1 MTLGTLVQFAA
12 LLIVLG
18 AAWSNLQRELA
29 LVRRDLDQL
38 ITTHAQLRE
47 HIETI
52 NGMCR
57 EHEYRLRRLEETTEQ
72 SAGDDVNTDG
82 VG

>member
-12 LLIVLG
+12 LLIVLA
-18 AAWSNLQRELA
+18 AAWSNLQKELA
-29 LVRRDLDQL
+29 LVRHDLDQL

-52 NGMCR
+52 NGLCR
-57 EHEYRLRRLEETTEQ
+57 DQEYRLRRLEESAKDEPDDEAGAEQ
-72 SAGDDVNTDG
+72 